1 MEFDLGFVTFYCFT
15 FVRWWSLTTYNHFG
29 DLGLISSLG
38 GIPLFLPPV
47 SQLKLSIWLS
57 SESSCW
63 FEAFI
68 NKYFVHMIFIILLMT
83 FRIYSRQIND
93 AILCLYCNSVLVFFL
108 SFHSSWVLGALNFF
122 TSFADHGSFIQL
134 NLPWPFWT
142 LSSSWTNLDHF
153 EGHSTWNWTLSGK
166 SGLI

>member
-93 AILCLYCNSVLVFFL
+93 AILCLYRNSVLVFFL
-108 SFHSSWVLGALNFF
+108 SFHSSVGSSKNFYQF
-122 TSFADHGSFIQL
+122 CWPWLFHPVELTVTILGSFIQL
-134 NLPWPFWT
+134 N
-142 LSSSWTNLDHF
+142 
-153 EGHSTWNWTLSGK
+153 
-166 SGLI
+166 